1 MKILSDFAFENKKV
15 LMRCDFDV
23 PLDEKGN
30 ILDDFRIER
39 SISTIVYLVKKNA
52 KLILM
57 CHLKGFDGEIVSVA
71 PIRKKLTEYLDF
83 SITKA
88 KNCVGKEIEDWI
100 LQMSPG
106 EILLLENLRL
116 HTGEKENDQEFAKDL
131 AKLGDIYI
139 NEAFATCHRKHAS
152 IVGVPKY
159 LPSAAGLVLME
170 EIRVLSE
177 IRKNP
182 ARPLVAIMGGTVQ
195 EKKGL
200 IFVERM
206 SQVADFVLI
215 GGLIKKAIE
224 KERFSFTSPQKI
236 IFPIKEAVSDF
247 DLGPKTLKIFKEKIS
262 QAKTIFWSG
271 PVGKIEEKRFSK
283 GTMEIAMAIISASA
297 FKVAGGGAT
306 IDFLRDHNLASKFN
320 HLSTGGGSAL
330 AFLAGEKLP
339 GIEALK

>member
-1 MKILSDFAFENKKV
+1 MKVLSDFGFENKKV

-23 PLDEKGN
+23 PLNKKGN

-39 SISTIVYLVKKNA
+39 SIPTIVYLMKKNA

-57 CHLKGFDGEIVSVA
+57 CHLKGFGGEIVSVV
-71 PIRKKLTEYLDF
+71 PIQKRLVEYLDF
-83 SITKA
+83 SVTKA
-88 KNCVGKEIEDWI
+88 KNCVGKKIEDWI
-100 LQMSPG
+100 LKMSPG

-116 HTGEKENDQEFAKDL
+116 YAGEKENDQEFARNL

-170 EIRVLSE
+170 EIRVLSK
-177 IRKNP
+177 IRENP

-195 EKKGL
+195 EKREL

-206 SQVADFVLI
+206 SQIADFVLV

-224 KERFSFTSPQKI
+224 KEKFSFTSPQKI
-236 IFPIKEAVSDF
+236 ILPIKEAMSDF
-247 DLGPKTLKIFKEKIS
+247 DLGPETLKIFKEKIS

-271 PVGKIEEKRFSK
+271 PVGKIEEERFSK
-283 GTMEIAMAIISASA
+283 GTMEIARAVISASA

-306 IDFLRDHNLASKFN
+306 IDFLRDHNLTSKFN
-320 HLSTGGGSAL
+320 HLSTGGGAAL